1 MLRVGRS
8 HVNVHHIIILRHP
21 CLCFY
26 CPIIIGE
33 ESPFIVLDVIDMR
46 NVIADVA
53 PTISEYGIK
62 AIVFHLHNA
71 KCQLSWTVRTHL
83 FHALGELFV
92 DGL

>member
-1 MLRVGRS
+1 
-8 HVNVHHIIILRHP
+8 
-21 CLCFY
+21 
-26 CPIIIGE
+26 
-33 ESPFIVLDVIDMR
+33 MR